1 MPPKF
6 IMSTKILCVDDEENV
21 LTGLQRTLRK
31 QFPIDI
37 AVGGAAGLQRLERD
51 GPYAV
56 VMADMQMPEMNGIE
70 FLKKAQAAA
79 PDTVRLMLTGNADQK
94 TAVDAV
100 NDGHVFRFLTKPCE
114 PPALTSALEAAL
126 RQYRLITAE
135 RELLEN
141 TLGGAVQVLTEILSA
156 TDPAT
161 FQRSQRLKEY
171 VQAFGQASSMKTVWE
186 LELAAMLSQIGRVT
200 IPATLLAKERAGLS
214 LTGPEMDVLNR
225 VPEVGARLLEKIP
238 RLENVVAFV
247 RYQQKH
253 FDGSGSPSDSVAAGA
268 IPIGARILKVLG
280 DLIAIETKS
289 VSKAAAFQRLQERKG
304 WYDPEV
310 LAAASRCF
318 DVWLGVPDE
327 KRPPS
332 EPMRIEDLRT
342 SHVLAQ
348 DIRTKD
354 GSLIMAADTKLSPTI
369 LEKLVNF
376 KALGTI
382 DGTILVHVE

>member
-1 MPPKF
+1 
-6 IMSTKILCVDDEENV
+6 MSTKILCVDDEENV

-100 NDGHVFRFLTKPCE
+100 NDGHVFRFLTKPCD
-114 PPALTSALEAAL
+114 PPQLTSALEAAL
-126 RQYRLITAE
+126 KQYRLITAE

-141 TLGGAVQVLTEILSA
+141 TLGGAVTVLTEILSA
-156 TDPAT
+156 MDPAT

-171 VQAFGQASSMKTVWE
+171 VQAFAQASSMKTVWE

-200 IPATLLAKERAGLS
+200 IPVTLLAKERAGLS
-214 LTGPEMDVLNR
+214 LTGPERDVLNR

-238 RLENVVAFV
+238 RLENVAAII
-247 RYQQKH
+247 RYQQKQ
-253 FDGSGSPSDSVAAGA
+253 FDGSGCPTDSVAAED

-280 DLIAIETKS
+280 DLAAIEAKA
-289 VSKAAAFQRLQERKG
+289 VSKAGAFQRMQERKG
-304 WYDPEV
+304 WYDPDV

-318 DVWLGVPDE
+318 DVWLGIPDE
-327 KRPPS
+327 KRPP
-332 EPMRIEDLRT
+332 PQLMRIEDLRA

-376 KALGTI
+376 QALGTI
-382 DGTILVHVE
+382 DGTILVHLE

>member
-1 MPPKF
+1 MPPEF

-21 LTGLQRTLRK
+21 LTGLQRSLRK

-70 FLKKAQAAA
+70 FLKMAQAAA

-126 RQYRLITAE
+126 RQYRLVTAE

-171 VQAFGQASSMKTVWE
+171 VQAFAQASSMKTVWE

-200 IPATLLAKERAGLS
+200 IPVTLLAKERAGLS
-214 LTGPEMDVLNR
+214 LTGPETDVMSR

-238 RLENVVAFV
+238 RLENVAAFV
-247 RYQQKH
+247 RYQQKQY
-253 FDGSGSPSDSVAAGA
+253 DGSGCPTDSVAAED

-280 DLIAIETKS
+280 DLAAIEAKA
-289 VSKAAAFQRLQERKG
+289 VSKAGAFQRMQERKG
-304 WYDPEV
+304 WYDPDV

-318 DVWLGVPDE
+318 DVWLGIPDK
-327 KRPPS
+327 KRPP
-332 EPMRIEDLRT
+332 PQLMRIEDLRT

-376 KALGTI
+376 QALGTI
-382 DGTILVHVE
+382 DGTILVHLE

>member
-1 MPPKF
+1 MPPEF

-21 LTGLQRTLRK
+21 LTGLQRSLRK

-70 FLKKAQAAA
+70 FLKMAQAAA

-126 RQYRLITAE
+126 RQYRLVTAE

-171 VQAFGQASSMKTVWE
+171 VQAFAQASSMKTVWE

-200 IPATLLAKERAGLS
+200 IPVTLLAKERAGLS
-214 LTGPEMDVLNR
+214 LTGPETDVMSR

-238 RLENVVAFV
+238 RLENVAAFV
-247 RYQQKH
+247 RYQQKQ
-253 FDGSGSPSDSVAAGA
+253 FDGSGSPSDSVTAEG

-280 DLIAIETKS
+280 DLAAIEAKA
-289 VSKAAAFQRLQERKG
+289 VSKAGAFQRMQERKG
-304 WYDPEV
+304 WYDPDV

-318 DVWLGVPDE
+318 DVWLGIPDK
-327 KRPPS
+327 KRPP
-332 EPMRIEDLRT
+332 PQLMRIEDLRT

-376 KALGTI
+376 QALGTI
-382 DGTILVHVE
+382 DGTILVHLE

>member
-1 MPPKF
+1 
-6 IMSTKILCVDDEENV
+6 MSTKILCVDDEGNV

-100 NDGHVFRFLTKPCE
+100 NDGHVFRFLTKPCD
-114 PPALTSALEAAL
+114 PPQLTSALEAAL
-126 RQYRLITAE
+126 KQYRLITAE

-141 TLGGAVQVLTEILSA
+141 TLGGAVTVLTEILSA
-156 TDPAT
+156 MDPAT

-171 VQAFGQASSMKTVWE
+171 VQAFAQASSMKTVWE

-200 IPATLLAKERAGLS
+200 IPVTLLAKERAGLS
-214 LTGPEMDVLNR
+214 LTGPERDVLNR

-238 RLENVVAFV
+238 RLENVAAII
-247 RYQQKH
+247 RYQQKQ
-253 FDGSGSPSDSVAAGA
+253 FDGSGSPSDSVTAED

-280 DLIAIETKS
+280 DLAAIEAKA
-289 VSKAAAFQRLQERKG
+289 VSKAGAFQRMQERKG
-304 WYDPEV
+304 WYDPDV

-318 DVWLGVPDE
+318 DVWLGIPDE
-327 KRPPS
+327 KRPPPQ
-332 EPMRIEDLRT
+332 PMRIEDLRA

-348 DIRTKD
+348 DIRNKD

-376 KALGTI
+376 QALGTI
-382 DGTILVHVE
+382 DGTILVHLE